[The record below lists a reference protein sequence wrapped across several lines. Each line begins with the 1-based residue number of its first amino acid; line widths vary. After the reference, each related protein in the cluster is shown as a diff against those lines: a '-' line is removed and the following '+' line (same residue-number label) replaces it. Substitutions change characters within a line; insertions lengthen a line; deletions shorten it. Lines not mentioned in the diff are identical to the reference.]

1 MSYLKT
7 KTSDKEDR
15 LDLYA
20 RWHARAKPYFLWQLE
35 QFKPYLGESV
45 LDVGCGIGNF
55 TEILMDKKRYIGID
69 YDSKM
74 IEEMRVQYA
83 GKNNVKFIQADVTNQ
98 EEMGRLKDK
107 EPDSILCVNVL
118 EHIENDIVALNNM
131 LAILP
136 PNGHL
141 CIIVP
146 AFQFLYGTLDSLDGH
161 FRRYNKRLLSD
172 KLNNLP
178 GRLVRQYYFNMIGS
192 LGWFL
197 KGKIFR
203 EKTQSD
209 ANYEIMNLLIPI
221 FSKMERVFQPPF
233 GMSLVTILRKHL

>member
-1 MSYLKT
+1 MPSQKT
-7 KTSDKEDR
+7 KPPGKEKR

-20 RWHARAKPYFLWQLE
+20 RWHDRAKPYFLWQLE
-35 QFKPYLGESV
+35 QFEPYLGDSI
-45 LDVGCGIGNF
+45 LDVGCGLGNF
-55 TEILMDKKRYIGID
+55 TEILLDKKRYVGID
-69 YDSKM
+69 SDRKM

-83 GKNNVKFIQADVTNQ
+83 SRKNVELTRADVTNQ
-98 EEMGRLKDK
+98 EEMVAFKDK

-118 EHIENDIVALNNM
+118 EHIEEDEVALNNM

-141 CIIVP
+141 CLLVP

-172 KLNNLP
+172 KLKDLP
-178 GRLVRQYYFNMIGS
+178 GRMVRQYYFNIIGS

-197 KGKIFR
+197 KGKILR

-209 ANYEIMNLLIPI
+209 ANYEVMNLLIPI
-221 FSKMERVFQPPF
+221 FSKMERVFRPPF
-233 GMSLVTILRKHL
+233 GMSLIAIIKKS